1 MNVRPV
7 LVIRLADLDTARG
20 APAGASVR
28 VDLGHERNLTMAQIA
43 RLAYLVSGAANVQ
56 IEGHFPAAE
65 DAAAYI
71 CRHADEWAV
80 A

>member
-7 LVIRLADLDTARG
+7 LVIRLADIDTARG

-28 VDLGHERNLTMAQIA
+28 VDLGHERNLTMAQLARIA
-43 RLAYLVSGAANVQ
+43 SLVYGAANVQ
-56 IEGHFPAAE
+56 VEGHYPAAE

-71 CRHADEWAV
+71 CRHATAWEA